1 MSQPSLARDTMTAH
15 IAETE
20 VVALLHRLNAEH
32 LRALVDA
39 DTAWYDGHLSDD
51 FVCILADGRRIDKT
65 EFLGRA
71 TKRLRL
77 SDVTFDEI
85 DVRPLG
91 SVVLVQG
98 VITRHFRRG
107 ARTSMRYTDVWR
119 IRDSHW
125 QVVAAQLTQVKTS

>member
-1 MSQPSLARDTMTAH
+1 VSQPSLADDTMTAH
-15 IAETE
+15 IAESE

-32 LRALVDA
+32 LRALADA
-39 DTAWYDGHLSDD
+39 DTAWYDEHLSDD

-65 EFLGRA
+65 EFLRRA

-91 SVVLVQG
+91 PVVLVQG

-107 ARTSMRYTDVWR
+107 AGTSTRYTDVWR
-119 IRDSHW
+119 ICEGRWH
-125 QVVAAQLTQVKTS
+125 VVAAQLTQVTAS

>member
-1 MSQPSLARDTMTAH
+1 MSRPSPAGNTMTAH
-15 IAETE
+15 NAETE

-39 DTAWYDGHLSDD
+39 DTAWYDEHLSDD

-91 SVVLVQG
+91 AVVLVQG

-107 ARTSMRYTDVWR
+107 TGTSTRYTHVWR
-119 IRDSHW
+119 IREGRW
-125 QVVAAQLTQVKTS
+125 RVVAAQLTQVTTS